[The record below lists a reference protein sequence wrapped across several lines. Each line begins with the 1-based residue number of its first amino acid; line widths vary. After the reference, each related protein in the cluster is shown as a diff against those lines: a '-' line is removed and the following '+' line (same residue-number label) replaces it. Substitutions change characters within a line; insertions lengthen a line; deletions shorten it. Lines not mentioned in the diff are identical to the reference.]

1 MSKFYTKPA
10 TLGHLRYGVALLAL
24 IAGSMAPV
32 VPAQAVTNVGNP
44 VWNPRASEKLIK
56 LPSTVFKKS
65 IDHDF
70 RESGLGIAIRSLE
83 DDERLKVKTLIDLR
97 NAIDSAEGEIQ
108 IELRH
113 QLLAEKR
120 AYVELVAQ
128 KNDLQKKHIRTKQ
141 KLFERMLKSMGERQ
155 ASLTPARRELI
166 QRQEAAQARF
176 KSSFDNVDA
185 VIFKTVIGR
194 ESKYTVKYAENAAAI
209 EKLYARIQNHRM
221 NTDVQVEGQEVT
233 KSEYVRHLLTESQ
246 ADMALLKQ
254 EETILGYMAKNVAFD
269 ALALSEVTLD
279 AELADSDHPG
289 ETAPEKPIDIFLS
302 N

>member
-1 MSKFYTKPA
+1 MSKPITKPA
-10 TLGHLRYGVALLAL
+10 TLGHLMYGVALAAL
-24 IAGSMAPV
+24 IAGSMAFATA
-32 VPAQAVTNVGNP
+32 AQAVTNVGNP

-83 DDERLKVKTLIDLR
+83 DDEKLKVNTLIDLR

-120 AYVELVAQ
+120 AYIELVAQ
-128 KNDLQKKHIRTKQ
+128 KNDLQKKHVRTKQ

-155 ASLTPARRELI
+155 ASLTPARRELV
-166 QRQEAAQARF
+166 QRQEAAQDRF

-185 VIFKTVIGR
+185 AIFKTVIGR
-194 ESKYTVKYAENAAAI
+194 ESKYSVKYAENAAAI
-209 EKLYARIQNHRM
+209 EKLYARIESHRM
-221 NTDVQVEGQEVT
+221 NTAIQVEGQEVT

-269 ALALSEVTLD
+269 ALALSELTLD
-279 AELADSDHPG
+279 AELADSDNPG
-289 ETAPEKPIDIFLS
+289 ETAPKKPIDIFLS

>member
-1 MSKFYTKPA
+1 M
-10 TLGHLRYGVALLAL
+10 
-24 IAGSMAPV
+24 
-32 VPAQAVTNVGNP
+32 
-44 VWNPRASEKLIK
+44 
-56 LPSTVFKKS
+56 
-65 IDHDF
+65 
-70 RESGLGIAIRSLE
+70 
-83 DDERLKVKTLIDLR
+83 
-97 NAIDSAEGEIQ
+97 
-108 IELRH
+108 
-113 QLLAEKR
+113 
-120 AYVELVAQ
+120 
-128 KNDLQKKHIRTKQ
+128 
-141 KLFERMLKSMGERQ
+141 
-155 ASLTPARRELI
+155 
-166 QRQEAAQARF
+166 
-176 KSSFDNVDA
+176 
-185 VIFKTVIGR
+185 
-194 ESKYTVKYAENAAAI
+194 KYAENAAAI